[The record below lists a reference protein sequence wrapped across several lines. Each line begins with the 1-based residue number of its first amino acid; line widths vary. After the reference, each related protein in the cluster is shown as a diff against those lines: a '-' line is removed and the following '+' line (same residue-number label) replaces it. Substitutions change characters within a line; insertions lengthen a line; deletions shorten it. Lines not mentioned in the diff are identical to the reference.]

1 MARKVNQLSEV
12 KVINDNDS
20 FLVETS
26 KGSRQVKGIILK
38 RLFRE
43 AKLSINQFDPN
54 SGKITLNLLD
64 DEVLD
69 MMTGNTPINSVP
81 TDYSITHIKLAAG
94 CVSSENLNEELQSV
108 LCEFVEDTNIP
119 NYVAG
124 AYKASDGTLLQEGF
138 HKLITVEP
146 STTILVTGD
155 NNITEGCLCVFFDK
169 ENSFISSFMPS
180 TEGTPGKQED
190 VRVLVPQ
197 NCHSIGINTL
207 NKDTNPIVVS
217 RLSVINYADK
227 FRDLNTKVEEYKEEL
242 DATDL
247 NLDDRLAEAE
257 TKLDD
262 IGDFQD
268 TRDAINNLYIDN
280 KELERRIS
288 DTEDENPFAWRQF
301 EKTQVV
307 FMIDAGTPDLL
318 EVYNLFKGFNI
329 PVSISIPTDKLDVVL
344 SDSSKMKDKLSS
356 LVKDDNC
363 EVLSRSLNSDV
374 FMNSTSEEEAERRFR
389 QSKLDLVKLGFDVN
403 GFVKPTGNGSLP
415 NLSLFEHLLK
425 KYYRYGILCGEN
437 APYNIT
443 RVSLNNTLDT
453 LKNKIE
459 EAIVAETFIIFECTD
474 VNSLNRQAVEGL
486 IQHILIK
493 KEINIT
499 TLKKLYENYRSTTL
513 ANKIAAGIDIESL
526 LEVNQVKNADKL
538 IIQTENGPKK
548 ITKANFDN
556 VLKPFEY
563 AYSIWYPS
571 GFPKLPFRVYKDID
585 NHYRHEFNIN
595 NEFIGEQIYV
605 SCKEGEGSDTNGG
618 LSPETCLVNLSKAI
632 EVANK
637 TKGKKII
644 INILNDIVDLNKG
657 PLNVNFT
664 LEKDITIRH
673 IENKQILFTSA
684 NLDKEWDDHEGIY
697 QSYQTQALNVRDNKY
712 KDLEGLPLQYERQV
726 TINAVKEKP
735 GSFFISDTNYVY
747 VNTIDGRRPDSNIII
762 NTSVVPSIWNISD
775 HKLVFNNITF
785 LLSHVVNDQ
794 VRVNGN
800 NNSTLINYGCKFIN
814 AGNNGLL
821 TNKVG
826 RIYSFDCVSAD
837 NAGHGFNYTTTL
849 AQGVTD
855 LVLEFNCRYYNNGN
869 IMSGAV
875 SGSIAQDG
883 LNIIRINSSGHTCDG
898 PICCDK
904 NGCHSLLYGCS
915 MCNSIR
921 EPGNTNTGFWF
932 DSELSNRYHEA
943 FLIDCAGDSEYSLNA
958 DTIGDISLKNFKGV
972 KIPEPIKRLI
982 QYL

>member
-12 KVINDNDS
+12 KIINDNDS
-20 FLVETS
+20 FLVETV
-26 KGSRQVKGIILK
+26 KGSRQVKGLVLK
-38 RLFRE
+38 RLFKE
-43 AKLSINQFDPN
+43 AKLSISQFDPN

-64 DEVLD
+64 EEVLD
-69 MMTGNTPINSVP
+69 MMTGKTPINSVP
-81 TDYSITHIKLAAG
+81 ADYSITHIKLAVG
-94 CVSSENLNEELQSV
+94 CVSPENFNEDLQAV
-108 LCEFVEDTNIP
+108 LCEFIEDTNTP
-119 NYVAG
+119 NYIAG
-124 AYKASDGTLLQEGF
+124 SYKATDGTLLEEGF
-138 HKLITVEP
+138 HKLISVEP
-146 STTILVTGD
+146 STTLLISGN
-155 NNITEGCLCVFFDK
+155 NNIPEGCLCSFFDK

-190 VRVLVPQ
+190 IKIIIPQ
-197 NCHSIGINTL
+197 NCYSIGVNTL
-207 NKDTNPIVVS
+207 DKSVDHIKIS
-217 RLSVINYADK
+217 RLSVINYSDK
-227 FRDLNTKVEEYKEEL
+227 LRDLDTKVKEYKAEL

-247 NLDDRLAEAE
+247 NLDDRLADAE
-257 TKLDD
+257 LKLED
-262 IGDFQD
+262 IGDFQK
-268 TRDAINNLYIDN
+268 TRDAINNLHIDN
-280 KELERRIS
+280 NELERRIS
-288 DTEDENPFAWRQF
+288 DTEDENPFAWKQF

-329 PVSISIPTDKLDVVL
+329 PVSISIPTDKLNVTL
-344 SDSSKMKDKLSS
+344 SDTSIMKDKLLS
-356 LVKDDNC
+356 LVKNDKC

-374 FMNSTSEEEAERRFR
+374 FMNSTPEEEAERRFR
-389 QSKLDLVKLGFDVN
+389 QSKLDLVNLGFDIN

-415 NLSLFEHLLK
+415 NLSIFEHILK
-425 KYYRYGILCGEN
+425 KYYRYGILCGNN
-437 APYNIT
+437 APFNIT
-443 RVSLNNTLDT
+443 RVSLNNTLET

-459 EAIVAETFIIFECTD
+459 ESIIAESSIVFECSD

-499 TLKKLYENYRSTTL
+499 TLRDLYNNYRSTTL
-513 ANKIAAGIDIESL
+513 ANKIAAGIDIDSL
-526 LEVNQVKNADKL
+526 IEVNQVKNEDRMV
-538 IIQTENGPKK
+538 IQTENGPKK
-548 ITKANFDN
+548 ITKSNFDN
-556 VLKPFEY
+556 VLKPFDY

-585 NHYRHEFNIN
+585 NHYKHEFNIN

-618 LSPETCLVNLSKAI
+618 LTPETCLVNLSKAI

-637 TKGKKII
+637 TKGKKIV
-644 INILNDIVDLNKG
+644 INILNDVVDLNKG
-657 PLNVNFT
+657 PLNVNFA
-664 LEKDITIRH
+664 LERDITIKH
-673 IENKQILFTSA
+673 VENKQILFTSS
-684 NLDKEWDDHEGIY
+684 NLNNEWEDFENIY
-697 QSYQTQALNVRDNKY
+697 QSYQTHALNVRDNKY
-712 KDLEGLPLQYERQV
+712 KDLDGLPIQYERQV

-762 NTSVVPSIWNISD
+762 NTSVVPSIWNIND

-785 LLSHVVNDQ
+785 MLSHVVSDQ

-814 AGNNGLL
+814 AGNHGLL
-821 TNKVG
+821 TNKIG
-826 RIYSFDCVSAD
+826 RIYSFECLSAN

-849 AQGVTD
+849 AQGEND

-869 IMSGAV
+869 LMSGV
-875 SGSIAQDG
+875 ISGSKAEDG
-883 LNIIRINSSGHTCDG
+883 LNIIRINSYGHTCDG

-921 EPGNTNTGFWF
+921 EAGNTNAGFWF